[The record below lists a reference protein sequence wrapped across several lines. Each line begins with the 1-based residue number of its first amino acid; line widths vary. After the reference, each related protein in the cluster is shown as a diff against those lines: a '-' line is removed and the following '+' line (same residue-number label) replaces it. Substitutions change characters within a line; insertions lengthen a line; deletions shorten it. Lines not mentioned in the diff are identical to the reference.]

1 MHELRYLIRIPWL
14 KSTTGAINQV
24 MYTFFP
30 GFSVFLFSI
39 IGLGRNETVGGEQ
52 EKRWVN
58 DENEKGRT
66 RNVIETNIR
75 EKSC

>member
-39 IGLGRNETVGGEQ
+39 IGLGRNETVGGNKRKDGGMKRMKKGEQ
-52 EKRWVN
+52 
-58 DENEKGRT
+58 GT
-66 RNVIETNIR
+66 
-75 EKSC
+75 